1 MGYLVWRKRNCC
13 VRAVTAQKGYMYVN
27 QHHNPFDRLADDR
40 PVAAMPPHPAEGVG
54 AEGVSKVCRVPAAGL
69 RAGDLKCT
77 GCGPSAAGRA
87 TTGSKVRY
95 KRMTCLKPLYL
106 QLNSRSPDGVGRSRC
121 EPVGLLRC
129 LLVNACKASVC
140 GSSFLARTPEPQGV
154 KRRTYGSKVD
164 RRNTGTT
171 SSACCGAGYPRRPGM
186 GAGGAE
192 PRSSPRTGKPS
203 TWRRRAGSRWL
214 S

>member
-1 MGYLVWRKRNCC
+1 MFLSIVLLTIDRWLRCYPTRRKESGR
-13 VRAVTAQKGYMYVN
+13 K
-27 QHHNPFDRLADDR
+27 
-40 PVAAMPPHPAEGVG
+40 
-54 AEGVSKVCRVPAAGL
+54 GVSKVCRVPAVGL

-87 TTGSKVRY
+87 ITGPKVRY

-121 EPVGLLRC
+121 EPVGLLCC
-129 LLVNACKASVC
+129 LLVNARRAFVC
-140 GSSFLARTPEPQGV
+140 GSSCLAHTPEPQGV

-171 SSACCGAGYPRRPGM
+171 IVRLLRSRLSAETGDGRWWGGACVVVRGRESRPHGE
-186 GAGGAE
+186 GGQEAGG
-192 PRSSPRTGKPS
+192 
-203 TWRRRAGSRWL
+203 L

>member
-1 MGYLVWRKRNCC
+1 MFLSIVLLTIDRWLRCHPAWRKESGR
-13 VRAVTAQKGYMYVN
+13 K
-27 QHHNPFDRLADDR
+27 
-40 PVAAMPPHPAEGVG
+40 
-54 AEGVSKVCRVPAAGL
+54 GVSKVCRVPAAGL
-69 RAGDLKCT
+69 KAGDLKCT
-77 GCGPSAAGRA
+77 GCGPSAAGWA
-87 TTGSKVRY
+87 TTGPKVRY

-121 EPVGLLRC
+121 EPVGLLCC
-129 LLVNACKASVC
+129 LLVNACKAFVC

-171 SSACCGAGYPRRPGM
+171 IVRLLRSRLSAETGDGRWW
-186 GAGGAE
+186 GGACVVVRGRE
-192 PRSSPRTGKPS
+192 
-203 TWRRRAGSRWL
+203 SRPHGEGGQEVGGL